1 MAPTPMTFILKGLES
16 APMPSRSPA
25 KRAIKQDRAVKTR
38 QDILNSAITLFA
50 RRGILATTMA
60 ELARAI
66 HMTPGALYWHFPT
79 KEDLLLAAIEELHQ
93 RFVKSFEPMLN
104 DMVKAP
110 AAKQLEAFCKHIAQF
125 LQDNREHGIF
135 YGMVGA
141 EAAENTEDVATAL
154 RAALQVYVTA
164 IHQIIRYGQ
173 EKTKEF
179 RTDVDAQTV
188 ANSIIFGN
196 IGLVVQHNLFRES
209 LSYAPIV
216 QSMHTLIIKGILRDK

>member
-1 MAPTPMTFILKGLES
+1 MKRA
-16 APMPSRSPA
+16 PA

-79 KEDLLLAAIEELHQ
+79 KEDLLLAAIEELHT
-93 RFVKSFEPMLN
+93 RFVASFEPMLN
-104 DMVKAP
+104 MGSKWTAHQ
-110 AAKQLEAFCKHIAQF
+110 QLKGFVEHTGRF

-141 EAAENTEDVATAL
+141 EAAENSADVAQAL
-154 RAALQVYVTA
+154 RDALQVYVLA
-164 IHQIIRYGQ
+164 VANIIKYGQ
-173 EKTKEF
+173 TKTKEF
-179 RTDVDAQTV
+179 REDVDAMTL
-188 ANSIIFGN
+188 ANAIIFSN
-196 IGLVVQHNLFRES
+196 IGLIVQHNLFRDT
-209 LSYAPIV
+209 LSYEPMV
-216 QSMHTLIIKGILRDK
+216 QTLSTMVLAGVLKQK

>member
-1 MAPTPMTFILKGLES
+1 
-16 APMPSRSPA
+16 MPRAAA

-79 KEDLLLAAIEELHQ
+79 KEDLLLAAIEELHK
-93 RFVKSFEPMLN
+93 RFVGSFEPLLES
-104 DMVKAP
+104 
-110 AAKQLEAFCKHIAQF
+110 AAKMTAAAQFEAFCSHVGQY
-125 LQDNREHGIF
+125 LHENREHGIF

-154 RAALQVYVTA
+154 RQALEVYVTA
-164 IHQIIRYGQ
+164 IAQIVQYGQ
-173 EKTKEF
+173 EKTREF
-179 RTDVDAQTV
+179 RTDVDARTIANTV
-188 ANSIIFGN
+188 IFGN
-196 IGLVVQHNLFRES
+196 IGLVVQHNLFRET

-216 QSMHTLIIKGILRDK
+216 QSMNQVLLKGLLK

>member
-1 MAPTPMTFILKGLES
+1 MKRE
-16 APMPSRSPA
+16 PA

-38 QDILNSAITLFA
+38 QEILNSAITLFA

-93 RFVKSFEPMLN
+93 RFVMSFEPMLAQASK
-104 DMVKAP
+104 MTALQ
-110 AAKQLEAFCKHIAQF
+110 QLQSFVEHTGRF

-141 EAAENTEDVATAL
+141 EAAENSEDVAQAL
-154 RAALQVYVTA
+154 RDALQVYVMA
-164 IHQIIRYGQ
+164 VANIVRYGQ
-173 EKTKEF
+173 TKTKEF
-179 RTDVDAQTV
+179 RDDVDAMTL
-188 ANSIIFGN
+188 ANAIIFGN
-196 IGLVVQHNLFRES
+196 IGLIVQHNLFRET
-209 LSYAPIV
+209 LSYEPMV
-216 QSMHTLIIKGILRDK
+216 QTLSMMVLEGVKRRPERS

>member
-1 MAPTPMTFILKGLES
+1 MKRE
-16 APMPSRSPA
+16 PA

-38 QDILNSAITLFA
+38 QEILNSAITLFA

-93 RFVKSFEPMLN
+93 RFVASFEPMLN
-104 DMVKAP
+104 QG
-110 AAKQLEAFCKHIAQF
+110 AKWTAHQQLKGFVEHTGRF

-141 EAAENTEDVATAL
+141 EAAENSADVAQAL
-154 RAALQVYVTA
+154 RDALQVYVLA
-164 IHQIIRYGQ
+164 VAGIIKYGQ
-173 EKTKEF
+173 SKTKEF
-179 RTDVDAQTV
+179 RADVDPMTL
-188 ANSIIFGN
+188 ANAIIFGN
-196 IGLVVQHNLFRES
+196 IGLVVQHNLFRDT
-209 LSYAPIV
+209 LSYQPMV
-216 QSMHTLIIKGILRDK
+216 QTLSTMVLDGILKK

>member
-1 MAPTPMTFILKGLES
+1 
-16 APMPSRSPA
+16 MPKRAPA

-38 QDILNSAITLFA
+38 QEILKSAITLFA

-93 RFVKSFEPMLN
+93 HFVRSFEPLLN
-104 DMVKAP
+104 EMTRWP
-110 AAKQLEAFCKHIAQF
+110 AARQLEAFCTHTGQY

-154 RAALQVYVTA
+154 RDALQVYVTA
-164 IHQIIRYGQ
+164 IENIVRYGQ
-173 EKTKEF
+173 NKTKEF
-179 RTDVDAQTV
+179 RADVDARTV
-188 ANSIIFGN
+188 ANTIIFGN
-196 IGLVVQHNLFRES
+196 IGLVVQHNLFRETI
-209 LSYAPIV
+209 SYAPIV
-216 QSMHTLIIKGILRDK
+216 QTNHTLLLAGITRK

>member
-1 MAPTPMTFILKGLES
+1 M
-16 APMPSRSPA
+16 SRAPA

-93 RFVKSFEPMLN
+93 RFVNSFEPLLQ
-104 DMVKAP
+104 KQATLP
-110 AAKQLEAFCKHIAQF
+110 ASKQLEGFMNHTARYLHE
-125 LQDNREHGIF
+125 NREHGIF

-141 EAAENTEDVATAL
+141 EAAENNEDVAHAL
-154 RAALQVYVTA
+154 REALNVYILA
-164 IHQIIRYGQ
+164 IENIIRYGQ
-173 EKTKEF
+173 DKTKEF
-179 RTDVDAQTV
+179 RTDVDARTL
-188 ANSIIFGN
+188 ANAIIFGN
-196 IGLVVQHNLFRES
+196 IGIIVQHNLFREM
-209 LSYAPIV
+209 LSYTPMV
-216 QSMHTLIIKGILRDK
+216 QALNAMVTSGVGKK

>member
-1 MAPTPMTFILKGLES
+1 
-16 APMPSRSPA
+16 MPRRAPA

-93 RFVKSFEPMLN
+93 RFVKSFEPMLTE
-104 DMVKAP
+104 MMKWP
-110 AAKQLEAFCKHIAQF
+110 AFKQLEAFCHHTGQY
-125 LQDNREHGIF
+125 LQDHREHGIF

-141 EAAENTEDVATAL
+141 EAAENTEDVASAL
-154 RAALQVYVTA
+154 RDALAVYVAA
-164 IHQIIRYGQ
+164 IEQIVRYGQ

-179 RTDVDAQTV
+179 RTDVDARTM
-188 ANSIIFGN
+188 ANAIIFSD
-196 IGLVVQHNLFRES
+196 IGLVSQHNLFRET

-216 QSMHTLIIKGILRDK
+216 QSLHTVLLKGILK

>member
-1 MAPTPMTFILKGLES
+1 
-16 APMPSRSPA
+16 MPRAAA

-38 QDILNSAITLFA
+38 NDILNSAITLFA

-93 RFVKSFEPMLN
+93 RFVGSFEPLLES
-104 DMVKAP
+104 
-110 AAKQLEAFCKHIAQF
+110 AAKMTAARQFEAFCAHVGQY

-154 RAALQVYVTA
+154 RQALEVYVTA
-164 IHQIIRYGQ
+164 IAGIVQYGQ

-179 RTDVDAQTV
+179 RTDVDARTIANTV
-188 ANSIIFGN
+188 IFGN
-196 IGLVVQHNLFRES
+196 IGLVVQHNLFRET

-216 QSMHTLIIKGILRDK
+216 QSMNQVLLKGLLK

>member
-1 MAPTPMTFILKGLES
+1 M
-16 APMPSRSPA
+16 SRAPA

-93 RFVKSFEPMLN
+93 RFVASFEPLLQ
-104 DMVKAP
+104 KQAALS
-110 AAKQLEAFCKHIAQF
+110 AAKQLEGFMNHTATYLHEH
-125 LQDNREHGIF
+125 REHGIF

-141 EAAENTEDVATAL
+141 EAAENNPDVANAL
-154 RAALQVYVTA
+154 REALNVYIVA
-164 IHQIIRYGQ
+164 IENIIRYGQ
-173 EKTKEF
+173 TKTKEF
-179 RTDVDAQTV
+179 RVDVDARTL
-188 ANSIIFGN
+188 ANAVIFGN
-196 IGLVVQHNLFRES
+196 IGIIVQHNLFRET
-209 LSYAPIV
+209 LSYTPMV
-216 QSMHTLIIKGILRDK
+216 QALNAMVTSGVGKK

>member
-216 QSMHTLIIKGILRDK
+216 QSMHTLIITGILK

>member
-1 MAPTPMTFILKGLES
+1 MPRAPS
-16 APMPSRSPA
+16 

-93 RFVKSFEPMLN
+93 RFVKSFEPLLQQQ
-104 DMVKAP
+104 AALS
-110 AAKQLEAFCKHIAQF
+110 AAKQLEGFVGHTARYLHE
-125 LQDNREHGIF
+125 NREHGIF

-141 EAAENTEDVATAL
+141 EAAENNEDVATAL
-154 RAALQVYVTA
+154 RDALAVYIQA
-164 IHQIIRYGQ
+164 IEQIIRYGQ
-173 EKTKEF
+173 DKTKEF
-179 RTDVDAQTV
+179 RTDVDARTL
-188 ANSIIFGN
+188 AHAIIFGN
-196 IGLVVQHNLFRES
+196 IGIIVQHNLFKES
-209 LSYAPIV
+209 LSYTPMV
-216 QSMHTLIIKGILRDK
+216 QALNAMVTSGVGKK

>member
-1 MAPTPMTFILKGLES
+1 MKRA
-16 APMPSRSPA
+16 PA

-79 KEDLLLAAIEELHQ
+79 KEDLLLAAIEELHT

-104 DMVKAP
+104 LG
-110 AAKQLEAFCKHIAQF
+110 AKWTAHQQLKGFVDHTGRF

-141 EAAENTEDVATAL
+141 EAAENSADVAQAL
-154 RAALQVYVTA
+154 RDALQVYVLA
-164 IHQIIRYGQ
+164 VANIIKYGQ
-173 EKTKEF
+173 TKTKEF
-179 RTDVDAQTV
+179 REDVDAMTL
-188 ANSIIFGN
+188 ANAIIFGN
-196 IGLVVQHNLFRES
+196 IGLVVQHNLFRDT
-209 LSYAPIV
+209 LSYEPMV
-216 QSMHTLIIKGILRDK
+216 QTLSTMVLAGVLKQK

>member
-1 MAPTPMTFILKGLES
+1 MTFRRKGLES
-16 APMPSRSPA
+16 AAMPRAPA

-93 RFVKSFEPMLN
+93 RFVASFEPLLN
-104 DMVKAP
+104 EAAKLS
-110 AAKQLEAFCKHIAQF
+110 AAKQLEGFLTHTARF
-125 LQDNREHGIF
+125 LQEHREHGIF

-141 EAAENTEDVATAL
+141 EAAENTADVAEAL
-154 RAALQVYVTA
+154 RQALQVYVAA
-164 IHQIIRYGQ
+164 IEGIIKHGQ
-173 EKTKEF
+173 QKTKEF
-179 RTDVDAQTV
+179 RADVDPTTV
-188 ANSIIFGN
+188 ANGIIFGN
-196 IGLVVQHNLFRES
+196 IGLVVQHNLFRET
-209 LSYAPIV
+209 LSYAPLV
-216 QSMHTLIIKGILRDK
+216 QAMNQVVLKGILREK

>member
-1 MAPTPMTFILKGLES
+1 MKRE
-16 APMPSRSPA
+16 PA

-38 QDILNSAITLFA
+38 QEILNSAITLFA

-93 RFVKSFEPMLN
+93 RFVMSFEPMLAQASK
-104 DMVKAP
+104 MTALQ
-110 AAKQLEAFCKHIAQF
+110 QLQSFVEHTGRF

-141 EAAENTEDVATAL
+141 EAAENSEDVAQAL
-154 RAALQVYVTA
+154 RDALQVYVMA
-164 IHQIIRYGQ
+164 VAGIVRYGQ
-173 EKTKEF
+173 TKTKEF
-179 RTDVDAQTV
+179 RDDVDAMTL
-188 ANSIIFGN
+188 ANAIIFGN
-196 IGLVVQHNLFRES
+196 IGLVVQHNLFRET
-209 LSYAPIV
+209 LSYQPMV
-216 QSMHTLIIKGILRDK
+216 QTLSMMVLEGVKRRPERS

>member
-1 MAPTPMTFILKGLES
+1 MKRE
-16 APMPSRSPA
+16 PA

-38 QDILNSAITLFA
+38 QEILNSAITLFA

-93 RFVKSFEPMLN
+93 RFVASFEPMLN
-104 DMVKAP
+104 QGARWT
-110 AAKQLEAFCKHIAQF
+110 AHQQLKGFVEHTGRF

-141 EAAENTEDVATAL
+141 EAAENSADVAQAL
-154 RAALQVYVTA
+154 RDALQVYVLA
-164 IHQIIRYGQ
+164 VAGIIKYGQ
-173 EKTKEF
+173 NKTKEF
-179 RTDVDAQTV
+179 RADVDPMTL
-188 ANSIIFGN
+188 ANAIIFGN
-196 IGLVVQHNLFRES
+196 IGLVVQHNLFRDT
-209 LSYAPIV
+209 LSYQPMV
-216 QSMHTLIIKGILRDK
+216 QTLSTMVLDGILKK

>member
-1 MAPTPMTFILKGLES
+1 MKRA
-16 APMPSRSPA
+16 PA

-79 KEDLLLAAIEELHQ
+79 KEDLLLAAIEELHT

-104 DMVKAP
+104 LG
-110 AAKQLEAFCKHIAQF
+110 AKRTAHQQLKGFVEHTGQF
-125 LQDNREHGIF
+125 LRDNREHGIF

-141 EAAENTEDVATAL
+141 EAAENSADVAQAL
-154 RAALQVYVTA
+154 RDALQVYVLA
-164 IHQIIRYGQ
+164 VANIIKYGQ
-173 EKTKEF
+173 TRTKEF
-179 RTDVDAQTV
+179 REDVDAMTL
-188 ANSIIFGN
+188 ANAIIFGN
-196 IGLVVQHNLFRES
+196 IGLVVQHNLFRET
-209 LSYAPIV
+209 LSYEPMV
-216 QSMHTLIIKGILRDK
+216 QTLSTMVLAGVLKQK

>member
-1 MAPTPMTFILKGLES
+1 MKRE
-16 APMPSRSPA
+16 PA

-38 QDILNSAITLFA
+38 QEILNSAITLFA

-93 RFVKSFEPMLN
+93 RFVASFEPMLN
-104 DMVKAP
+104 QG
-110 AAKQLEAFCKHIAQF
+110 AKWTAHQQLKGFVEHTGRF

-141 EAAENTEDVATAL
+141 EAAENSADVAQAL
-154 RAALQVYVTA
+154 RDALQVYVLA
-164 IHQIIRYGQ
+164 VAGIIKYGQ
-173 EKTKEF
+173 SKTKEF
-179 RTDVDAQTV
+179 RADVDPMTL
-188 ANSIIFGN
+188 ANAIIFGN
-196 IGLVVQHNLFRES
+196 IGLVVQHNLFRDT
-209 LSYAPIV
+209 LSYQPMV
-216 QSMHTLIIKGILRDK
+216 QTLGTMVLDGILKK

>member
-1 MAPTPMTFILKGLES
+1 
-16 APMPSRSPA
+16 MPKRSPA

-38 QDILNSAITLFA
+38 QEILKSAITLFA

-93 RFVKSFEPMLN
+93 HFVRSFEPLLN
-104 DMVKAP
+104 EMTKWP
-110 AAKQLEAFCKHIAQF
+110 AAKQLEAFCNHTGQY

-154 RAALQVYVTA
+154 RDALQVYVAA
-164 IHQIIRYGQ
+164 IEGIIRYGQ
-173 EKTKEF
+173 NKTKEF
-179 RTDVDAQTV
+179 RTDVDARTV
-188 ANSIIFGN
+188 ANNVIFGN

-209 LSYAPIV
+209 ISYAPIV
-216 QSMHTLIIKGILRDK
+216 QTFHTLLIAGIIK

>member
-1 MAPTPMTFILKGLES
+1 MKRE
-16 APMPSRSPA
+16 PA

-38 QDILNSAITLFA
+38 QEILNSAITLFA

-93 RFVKSFEPMLN
+93 RFVMSFEPMLAQASK
-104 DMVKAP
+104 MTALQ
-110 AAKQLEAFCKHIAQF
+110 QLQSFVEHTGRF

-141 EAAENTEDVATAL
+141 EAAENSEDVAQAL
-154 RAALQVYVTA
+154 RDALQVYVMA
-164 IHQIIRYGQ
+164 VANIVRYGQ
-173 EKTKEF
+173 TKTKEF
-179 RTDVDAQTV
+179 RDDVDAMTL
-188 ANSIIFGN
+188 ANAIIFGN
-196 IGLVVQHNLFRES
+196 IGLVVQHNLFRDT
-209 LSYAPIV
+209 LSYQPMV
-216 QSMHTLIIKGILRDK
+216 QTLSTMVLDGVKRRPERS

>member
-1 MAPTPMTFILKGLES
+1 MKRA
-16 APMPSRSPA
+16 PA

-38 QDILNSAITLFA
+38 QEILNSAITLFA

-93 RFVKSFEPMLN
+93 RFVASFEPMLAQASK
-104 DMVKAP
+104 MTALQ
-110 AAKQLEAFCKHIAQF
+110 QLQSFVEHTGRF

-141 EAAENTEDVATAL
+141 EAAENSADVAQAL
-154 RAALQVYVTA
+154 RDALQVYVQAVAT
-164 IHQIIRYGQ
+164 IIRYGQ
-173 EKTKEF
+173 TKTKEF
-179 RTDVDAQTV
+179 REDVDAQTL
-188 ANSIIFGN
+188 ANAIIFGN
-196 IGLVVQHNLFRES
+196 IGLVVQHNLFRET
-209 LSYAPIV
+209 LSYQPMV
-216 QSMHTLIIKGILRDK
+216 QTLSTMVLDGIRRK

>member
-1 MAPTPMTFILKGLES
+1 
-16 APMPSRSPA
+16 MPSRAPA

-93 RFVKSFEPMLN
+93 RFVKSFEPLLN
-104 DMVKAP
+104 DMVKWP
-110 AAKQLEAFCKHIAQF
+110 AAKQLEGFLRHTAQF

-188 ANSIIFGN
+188 ANAIIFGN

-209 LSYAPIV
+209 LSYAPIM
-216 QSMHTLIIKGILRDK
+216 QSMQTLLLRGILKDK

>member
-1 MAPTPMTFILKGLES
+1 MAR
-16 APMPSRSPA
+16 APA

-79 KEDLLLAAIEELHQ
+79 KEDLLLAAVEELHQ
-93 RFVKSFEPMLN
+93 RFVASFEPLLQEAA
-104 DMVKAP
+104 KQS
-110 AAKQLEAFCKHIAQF
+110 AAKQLEAFVVHTGRF
-125 LQDNREHGIF
+125 LQENREHGIF

-141 EAAENTEDVATAL
+141 EAAENTEDVAEAL
-154 RAALQVYVTA
+154 RNALQVYVQA
-164 IHQIIRYGQ
+164 IQQIIKYGQ

-179 RTDVDAQTV
+179 RLDIDPATI
-188 ANSIIFGN
+188 ANAIIFGN
-196 IGLVVQHNLFRES
+196 IGLVVQHNLFRET
-209 LSYAPIV
+209 LSYAPMV
-216 QSMHTLIIKGILRDK
+216 QALNQVILKGVLKEK

>member
-1 MAPTPMTFILKGLES
+1 MKRAPT
-16 APMPSRSPA
+16 

-38 QDILNSAITLFA
+38 HEILNSAITLFA

-93 RFVKSFEPMLN
+93 RFVASFEPMLAQASK
-104 DMVKAP
+104 MTAFQ
-110 AAKQLEAFCKHIAQF
+110 QLQSFVEHTGRF

-141 EAAENTEDVATAL
+141 EAAENSEDVAQAL
-154 RAALQVYVTA
+154 RDALQVYVQA
-164 IHQIIRYGQ
+164 VANIIRYGQ
-173 EKTKEF
+173 TKTKEF
-179 RTDVDAQTV
+179 REDVDAATL
-188 ANSIIFGN
+188 ANAIIFGN

-209 LSYAPIV
+209 LSYQPMV
-216 QSMHTLIIKGILRDK
+216 QTLSTMVLDGVRRR